1 MPKGRYN
8 LNSLI
13 KIAKNLLTS
22 GNYLDEIG
30 LVSEA
35 NKVSEVL
42 SNLLKKAQEDGE
54 YEGLSPEEI
63 DSDFSRKTVEEIM
76 EDFRLLSEEEKDNLL
91 AAIIEDLD
99 HDSYSNEE

>member
-1 MPKGRYN
+1 M
-8 LNSLI
+8 NSLI

-76 EDFRLLSEEEKDNLL
+76 EDFRLLSEEDKDNLL

-99 HDSYSNEE
+99 HDSYSNEIRRVK

>member
-1 MPKGRYN
+1 

-76 EDFRLLSEEEKDNLL
+76 DDFRLLSEEDKDNLL

>member
-1 MPKGRYN
+1 

-76 EDFRLLSEEEKDNLL
+76 EDFRSLSEEDKDNLL

-99 HDSYSNEE
+99 HNSYSNEE

>member
-1 MPKGRYN
+1 M
-8 LNSLI
+8 NSLI

-76 EDFRLLSEEEKDNLL
+76 DDFRLLSEEDKDNLL

>member
-1 MPKGRYN
+1 

-76 EDFRLLSEEEKDNLL
+76 EDFRLLSEEDKDNLL

>member
-1 MPKGRYN
+1 

-42 SNLLKKAQEDGE
+42 LNLLKKAQEDGE

-76 EDFRLLSEEEKDNLL
+76 EDFRLLSEEDKDNLL

>member
-1 MPKGRYN
+1 M
-8 LNSLI
+8 NSLI

-76 EDFRLLSEEEKDNLL
+76 EDFRLLSEEDKDNLL

>member
-1 MPKGRYN
+1 M
-8 LNSLI
+8 NSLI

-63 DSDFSRKTVEEIM
+63 DSDFSIKTVKEIM
-76 EDFRLLSEEEKDNLL
+76 EDFRLLSEEDKDNLL

>member
-1 MPKGRYN
+1 M
-8 LNSLI
+8 NSLI

-42 SNLLKKAQEDGE
+42 LNLLKKAQEDGE

-76 EDFRLLSEEEKDNLL
+76 EDFRLLSEEDKDNLL